1 MNTKLH
7 WVKDWS
13 ERAQAV
19 NYRVGELASQCGT
32 STSRLEKFF
41 LQKFGMTPH
50 ELLRKSRLRRALREL
65 VKGKAAKEAAYKAGY
80 KQPSHF
86 SREFK
91 RVYGVPPSRASELP
105 IKPADLDTK
114 R

>member
-1 MNTKLH
+1 MKTKLR
-7 WVKDWS
+7 WVKDWP
-13 ERAQAV
+13 ERARAG
-19 NYRVGELASQCGT
+19 NYRVEAVANECGA

-41 LQKFGMTPH
+41 LLKFGMTPH
-50 ELLRKSRLRRALREL
+50 ELFRKSRLKRALKAL
-65 VKGKAAKEAAYKAGY
+65 VKGKAAKEAAFEAGY

-91 RVYGVPPSRASELP
+91 RVYGVPPSRASDLP
-105 IKPADLDTK
+105 AEALNLDTK